1 MLDPEDYDPPDN
13 RPEPVK
19 PDENGE
25 YTCPV
30 CGNYTGRR
38 TSVEAHITGKSDED
52 HQGRVGKD
60 YRAPGPENQPILVDS
75 PVGDPDPDP
84 ISPSDSSGDDLGG
97 QSSDS
102 NDPEDGPDLSKA
114 IEAGDGSFAGVAAV
128 ALIIVTWW
136 IAQQSDNE
144 DTVEDIWNEI

>member
-1 MLDPEDYDPPDN
+1 MIDPEDYDPPDDMSS
-13 RPEPVK
+13 PEPIE

-30 CGNYTGRR
+30 CGNYTGKR

-75 PVGDPDPDP
+75 PVGDPQP
-84 ISPSDSSGDDLGG
+84 ISTGNSSGDDLEDR
-97 QSSDS
+97 SSDT
-102 NDPEDGPDLSKA
+102 NDPETGPDLSRA
-114 IEAGDGSFAGVAAV
+114 IEAGDGSFAGAAAV
-128 ALIIVTWW
+128 ALIIVGWW
-136 IAQQSDNE
+136 IARQSGNE
-144 DTVEDIWNEI
+144 DKVTEVWDEV